1 MSNVTQFP
9 TQELQAASLHD
20 RLKSLID
27 GLEVKYSELDALH
40 ADLHASE
47 QTATEWEAELDI
59 LLKQYVP
66 LVGIDSV
73 DPMFLT
79 YSNNVKVLETE
90 EGFQLMWLGES
101 DEN

>member
-1 MSNVTQFP
+1 MSNVTPFP
-9 TQELQAASLHD
+9 TQELQAASLNE

-27 GLEVKYSELDALH
+27 RLDAKYSDLDALH

-47 QTATEWEAELDI
+47 QTASEWEGELDI

-66 LVGIDSV
+66 IVGIENV

-90 EGFQLMWLGES
+90 EGFELMWLGEN
-101 DEN
+101 DE